1 MRRLLIIITAISL
14 AACGEGL
21 IDTTEVLEGD
31 IASQTD
37 PMIQKTLK
45 VVDMGIIDGDK
56 FMTLKVN
63 EVLQGFNIKF
73 FYHGMSTLTH
83 EADVMVP
90 TGGQPGCPYVGA
102 TVTSGF
108 DSGPQ
113 SCRFLADKSLEA
125 ADLAKDQIDPNQ
137 AVDEDFSQKD
147 GNLPHYRAWYMNG
160 ANSSIEM
167 TAVLIA
173 GTLRQAAV
181 CDNAPSPKESAF
193 QRGKALGKK
202 LYIQAMNERLKQVG
216 IDFTY
221 PNGTKPTK
229 SIRYC
234 KANLRDPALAAAKAR
249 VASSMAQEPLCSG
262 IGNDPIEQSGFFQ
275 EYKEVEKEYQ
285 AGIYSGMMGEDVK
298 SQHVLQA
305 GKCCIASP
313 LVLDLAGDGLNMGGK
328 VDFDLLGNGGRVET
342 SWIRGDDALLVL
354 DANENG
360 RIDDGNELFGN
371 TDEHASGF
379 ENLATHDANNDGVID
394 ARDPI
399 YSQLRLWQDNGD
411 GVSAAGELSTLPQ
424 MGVKAIELS
433 YTESARVD
441 LHGNQLRQTARFIRT
456 AEFAGAL
463 GADGTVV
470 DVWFN
475 YK

>member
-1 MRRLLIIITAISL
+1 MRHLLITIIAISF

-21 IDTTEVLEGD
+21 IDTTEVLDGD
-31 IASQTD
+31 INSQND
-37 PMIQKTLK
+37 PLIQKTLK
-45 VVDMGIIDGDK
+45 AVDKGLVDGDQ

-63 EVLQGFNIKF
+63 EVLEGFNIKY
-73 FYHGMSTLTH
+73 FYHGMTTLTH
-83 EADVMVP
+83 EADVMTP
-90 TGGQPGCPYVGA
+90 TGGEPGCPYVGA
-102 TVTSGF
+102 TVTGGF

-137 AVDEDFSQKD
+137 AIDESFSQND
-147 GNLPHYRAWYMNG
+147 GNLLHYRAWYMNG
-160 ANSSIEM
+160 ANNSIEM
-167 TAVLIA
+167 TAVLLS

-193 QRGKALGKK
+193 QRGVALGKK

-221 PNGTKPTK
+221 PDGQKPTK

-234 KANLRDPALAAAKAR
+234 QANLRDPAMADAKAR
-249 VASSMAQEPLCSG
+249 VASALAQEPLCSA
-262 IGNDPIEQSGFFQ
+262 IGSDPIEQSSYYQ
-275 EYKEVEKEYQ
+275 QYKEVEKEYQ
-285 AGIYSGMMGEDVK
+285 AGVYSGMMSENTIAQG
-298 SQHVLQA
+298 VLKGA
-305 GKCCIASP
+305 GCCIASP

-328 VDFDLLGNGGRVET
+328 VNFDLLGNGVRVET

-360 RIDDGNELFGN
+360 RIDSGNELFGN

-379 ENLATHDANNDGVID
+379 DNLATHDANSDGVID
-394 ARDPI
+394 ASDPI

-411 GVSAAGELSTLPQ
+411 GVSSAGELSTLPQ

-433 YTESARVD
+433 YTEGARVD

-456 AEFAGAL
+456 AEFARAL
-463 GADGTVV
+463 GAAGTVV

-475 YK
+475 YN